1 LMLAEKDVVGERAAA
16 DIEITDFA
24 LQGDRAMAQVRVT
37 DRSSGAVY
45 RESRFYRETN
55 QGWLRSQP
63 AAELWG
69 EPRTLESEYFIFTY
83 VRLDGPAVFEA
94 APLLDRAFV
103 HMYTTLGQALP
114 VGIRPEEK
122 VAVHLVMQGG
132 SNTPWYRKGNPLAV
146 NSPRLIRLPERV
158 TDGQAVAEFVAV
170 ALRRAA
176 VNRTIALQQVYQ
188 PAPEFLSGLR
198 LWLAWGED
206 LVQANYRRETVLW
219 LYANGSDDPLTA
231 QTRNRQRCELVY
243 AWGNIMPV
251 VPVTFY
257 CSSDQFP
264 SSFDLRPS
272 TNLRQVPL
280 GLRREFLDSEASLEQ
295 VTSGLYVT
303 RIGQS
308 IAIAT
313 LLEYATQT
321 FGQTSVLAL
330 LQAAQ
335 EGKSWHTAAP
345 ELFGVSS

>member
-1 LMLAEKDVVGERAAA
+1 
-16 DIEITDFA
+16 
-24 LQGDRAMAQVRVT
+24 
-37 DRSSGAVY
+37 
-45 RESRFYRETN
+45 
-55 QGWLRSQP
+55 
-63 AAELWG
+63 
-69 EPRTLESEYFIFTY
+69 
-83 VRLDGPAVFEA
+83 
-94 APLLDRAFV
+94 
-103 HMYTTLGQALP
+103 
-114 VGIRPEEK
+114 
-122 VAVHLVMQGG
+122 
-132 SNTPWYRKGNPLAV
+132 
-146 NSPRLIRLPERV
+146 
-158 TDGQAVAEFVAV
+158 
-170 ALRRAA
+170 
-176 VNRTIALQQVYQ
+176 
-188 PAPEFLSGLR
+188 
-198 LWLAWGED
+198 
-206 LVQANYRRETVLW
+206 
-219 LYANGSDDPLTA
+219 
-231 QTRNRQRCELVY
+231 
-243 AWGNIMPV
+243 MPV

-345 ELFGVSS
+345 ELFGVSEADFEAGWWTWLTAEYGVDTSAFQADNHFDIQHLAFPSMPDAVIDSATPSDVRAAGR